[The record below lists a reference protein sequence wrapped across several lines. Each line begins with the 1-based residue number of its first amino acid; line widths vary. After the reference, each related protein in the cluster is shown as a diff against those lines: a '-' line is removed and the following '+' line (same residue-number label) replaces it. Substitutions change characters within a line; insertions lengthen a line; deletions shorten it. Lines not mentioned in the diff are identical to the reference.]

1 MEGCGD
7 ADAREAVSCAQNLPA
22 SVEKLTFRPSGPT
35 ALLSVGQGTLLPG
48 LPRGRGETVLAP
60 GPGSPGLPP
69 CPCHLE
75 LPENHGPGR
84 PLMLDSLKE
93 VFSPV
98 CFQSRRW
105 RF

>member
-1 MEGCGD
+1 M
-7 ADAREAVSCAQNLPA
+7 DAREAVSCAQNLPA
-22 SVEKLTFRPSGPT
+22 LVQKLTFRPSGPT
-35 ALLSVGQGTLLPG
+35 ALRSVAWGTLVPG
-48 LPRGRGETVLAP
+48 SPSRAGWGRGESVLAP

-75 LPENHGPGR
+75 LPENHGQGC
-84 PLMLDSLKE
+84 PLMLDSVKE

-98 CFQSRRW
+98 YFQSRRW